1 MAKKQF
7 TQNFQDIFSPT
18 VGQPKDNLPDSTQ
31 GKEKRFDDS
40 NEAKRTTLL
49 LSRGTYNDIRAIAH
63 WERCQIK
70 ELLEDALK
78 SIVNSYTP
86 EQLASI
92 RKEFSR
98 RGKAR

>member
-7 TQNFQDIFSPT
+7 TQSFQDIFSPT
-18 VGQPKDNLPDSTQ
+18 VNQPNENVVDSTQ
-31 GKEKRFDDS
+31 EKEKRLDS
-40 NEAKRTTLL
+40 STDVKRTTLL
-49 LSRGTYNDIRAIAH
+49 LSQSTYNDIRAIAH

-70 ELLEDALK
+70 ELLEEALK
-78 SIVNSYTP
+78 SMVNSYTP